1 MCKNCN
7 IWKDDDDG
15 SINLRLCDLLGVVQ
29 HLHEVLLVLP
39 RLPGRPV
46 PRPAPEPVPHL
57 EVLRLGR
64 VLLHLPLLALAPLL
78 LHLSLASVMKVIV
91 LVTAAVTWPVSWFQY
106 WDLFSL
112 LCHGCT
118 VCWAAC
124 LVMSVLHMPRVI
136 RALSSSPVCS
146 TWWAWRPSCSRCWS
160 PSSGCRWAAL
170 WSGEPALARPGS
182 QWH

>member
-1 MCKNCN
+1 M
-7 IWKDDDDG
+7 
-15 SINLRLCDLLGVVQ
+15 SVSTRRLCDLLGVVQ

-39 RLPGRPV
+39 RLPRRPV

-78 LHLSLASVMKVIV
+78 LHLSSVIMVTV

-124 LVMSVLHMPRVI
+124 LVMSVLHRV
-136 RALSSSPVCS
+136 RV
-146 TWWAWRPSCSRCWS
+146 TR
-160 PSSGCRWAAL
+160 AL
-170 WSGEPALARPGS
+170 WSSVGYLVSLAS
-182 QWH
+182 IM